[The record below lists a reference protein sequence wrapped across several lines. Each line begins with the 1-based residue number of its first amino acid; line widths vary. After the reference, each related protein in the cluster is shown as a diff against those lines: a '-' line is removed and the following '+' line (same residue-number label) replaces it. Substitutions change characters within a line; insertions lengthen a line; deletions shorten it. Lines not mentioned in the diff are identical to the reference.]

1 MQDKITVRNDNST
14 FKRVEVFKYLG
25 TTLTNKNSISEEI
38 NSRLR
43 SGNACYHS
51 VQNLLSSRL
60 LSKKLKIKIYRT
72 IILPVVLYG
81 CEAWSLTL
89 REERKM
95 RVFENMVLRRIFG
108 PRRDE
113 VTGEWRRLHNEE
125 LSDLYSSPNIV
136 RVIKSR
142 RMRWAGHVACM
153 GEERGAYRVLVG
165 KPEGKRPL
173 GRPRHRWVDN
183 IRMDL
188 QEVGC
193 GYVDWIGLAQ
203 YRDRWRTLVST
214 VMNLR
219 VP

>member
-1 MQDKITVRNDNST
+1 
-14 FKRVEVFKYLG
+14 
-25 TTLTNKNSISEEI
+25 
-38 NSRLR
+38 LR
-43 SGNACYHS
+43 
-51 VQNLLSSRL
+51 Q
-60 LSKKLKIKIYRT
+60 
-72 IILPVVLYG
+72 
-81 CEAWSLTL
+81 
-89 REERKM
+89 ERKL
-95 RVFENMVLRRIFG
+95 RVFENMVLRRILR

-125 LSDLYSSPNIV
+125 LNDLYSSPNIV

-142 RMRWAGHVACM
+142 RMGWAGHVARM
-153 GEERGAYRVLVG
+153 GEERVVYRVLVG

-173 GRPRHRWVDN
+173 GRPRRRCVDN

-193 GYVDWIGLAQ
+193 GYMNWIGLAQ
-203 YRDRWRTLVST
+203 DRDRWRTLVNA